1 MPESVQRM
9 IQTQLWELIPT
20 VIYFVVGLLL
30 FGLSIL
36 LMEKVAPF
44 SIRKEIEED
53 QNVALGILM
62 GGMMIALAIVL
73 AAAIT

>member
-1 MPESVQRM
+1 MPESVQLA

-20 VIYFVVGLLL
+20 VIYFAVGLLL
-30 FGLSIL
+30 FGFSIL
-36 LMEKVAPF
+36 LMEKVSPF

>member
-1 MPESVQRM
+1 MPDTV
-9 IQTQLWELIPT
+9 IVQLWELIPT
-20 VIYFVVGLLL
+20 VIYFVVGLIL

-36 LMEKVAPF
+36 LMETFAPF